1 MITALMEFLEGGPDL
16 MGHSQMFSSLK
27 LSKRETQEQDISGL
41 VVRIMHLYLHL
52 LRIMHTQHKNSMVF
66 HKSKERRKETSTKS
80 NKNYSGDKIEQVIR
94 TNPMDECGHY
104 SFE

>member
-66 HKSKERRKETSTKS
+66 PQIQREKEG
-80 NKNYSGDKIEQVIR
+80 NKHKIE
-94 TNPMDECGHY
+94 
-104 SFE
+104 